1 MSLSPERRGELAW
14 AAFCAGCAVAML
26 AFPQWQTVPFHWIWI
41 TITFLYGFRRWT
53 NGQTAGVLLAVATVT
68 TIAMLRS
75 VDNRAELSEIPLMTC
90 VFLGMVWHVRR
101 RQDAVDEQ
109 RRIAERERAFMRDA
123 AHTLRTPL
131 TVAQGHAE
139 LVLDGLEAGTQGH
152 DDATVLREELRR
164 LARIS
169 DQLLMLGATA
179 HADAL
184 LLTPVALDRLAGEVG
199 RRWSAAS
206 GREVAV
212 FAAAGGPVVLAD
224 EQRLR
229 HALDALVENALN
241 ATAPG
246 DAVTIATGVRDGY
259 GVLSVSDTGPG
270 IAPADRD
277 RIFER
282 FARGAHA
289 EERPGTGLGL
299 PIVKAIAR
307 AHGGTVDLATE
318 PGAGATFTLSLGAPL
333 PAARAGSSA
342 TPAADLGLEAGGAC
356 ADEPQVAAFAA
367 DEVAGDGE
375 ADAAAPVVA

>member
-1 MSLSPERRGELAW
+1 
-14 AAFCAGCAVAML
+14 
-26 AFPQWQTVPFHWIWI
+26 
-41 TITFLYGFRRWT
+41 RWT

-139 LVLDGLEAGTQGH
+139 FVLDGLEPGTQGH

-184 LLTPVALDRLAGEVG
+184 LLTPVALDRLAEEAG
-199 RRWSAAS
+199 RRWSATS
-206 GREVAV
+206 GR
-212 FAAAGGPVVLAD
+212 
-224 EQRLR
+224 
-229 HALDALVENALN
+229 
-241 ATAPG
+241 
-246 DAVTIATGVRDGY
+246 
-259 GVLSVSDTGPG
+259 
-270 IAPADRD
+270 
-277 RIFER
+277 
-282 FARGAHA
+282 
-289 EERPGTGLGL
+289 
-299 PIVKAIAR
+299 AIA
-307 AHGGTVDLATE
+307 V
-318 PGAGATFTLSLGAPL
+318 
-333 PAARAGSSA
+333 
-342 TPAADLGLEAGGAC
+342 
-356 ADEPQVAAFAA
+356 
-367 DEVAGDGE
+367 
-375 ADAAAPVVA
+375 